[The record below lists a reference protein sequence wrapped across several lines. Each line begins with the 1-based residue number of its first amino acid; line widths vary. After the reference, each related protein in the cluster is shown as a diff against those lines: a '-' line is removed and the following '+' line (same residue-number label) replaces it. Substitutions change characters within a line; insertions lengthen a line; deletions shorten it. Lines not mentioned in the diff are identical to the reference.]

1 MPSWVFGGHPT
12 ALWPRPEAMEHL
24 SVELVAGPLRLIAT
38 KNEKSSG
45 ELNRF
50 LAKSVSMGEGR
61 RARVGEH
68 GIPRKGFVFR
78 GQLPFPRPLPGA
90 QAVVESMPLRNK
102 SS

>member
-1 MPSWVFGGHPT
+1 
-12 ALWPRPEAMEHL
+12 MEHL

-61 RARVGEH
+61 RARVGGH
-68 GIPRKGFVFR
+68 GIPRKGLCFSGSASV
-78 GQLPFPRPLPGA
+78 
-90 QAVVESMPLRNK
+90 
-102 SS
+102 SSPPARRSGDGGEHALTE